1 MKDELEKREKRGFGG
16 SSGQE
21 GERRW
26 AELCGGGGRRCV
38 KVEG

>member
-26 AELCGGGGRRCV
+26 AELVGGGEAGEAV
-38 KVEG
+38 HEG